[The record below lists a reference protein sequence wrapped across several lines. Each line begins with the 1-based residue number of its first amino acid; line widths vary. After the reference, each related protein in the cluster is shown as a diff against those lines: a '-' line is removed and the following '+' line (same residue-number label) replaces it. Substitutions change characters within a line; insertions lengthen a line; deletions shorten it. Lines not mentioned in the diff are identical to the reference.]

1 MRYLRY
7 SLYIHQLQGH
17 GRVILKPYPEAI
29 EWLGKEPVECY
40 LDLLSEHPI
49 QVALD
54 DLGEDHPAH
63 GALMKTITSSFR
75 TMTMRRTRRNELF
88 MYIDFRWL
96 TEGKRYSENKA
107 WTILAEKYP
116 MDKLSIRRSVLNF
129 RDIFK
134 E

>member
-1 MRYLRY
+1 M
-7 SLYIHQLQGH
+7 
-17 GRVILKPYPEAI
+17 KPYPEAI

-40 LDLLSEHPI
+40 LDLLSEHPA

-54 DLGEDHPAH
+54 DPGEDHPAH
-63 GALMKTITSSFR
+63 DTLMKTLTSSFR
-75 TMTMRRTRRNELF
+75 TMTRRRTRRNELF

-96 TEGKRYSENKA
+96 TEGEGYSENKA
-107 WTILAEKYP
+107 CITLAEKYP

-129 RDIFK
+129 RDLFK